1 MCSKLFVLQGY
12 YVILL
17 TVKKGECIMKILHTA
32 DWHIGCRTDDFLR
45 IEEQK
50 EVCQQIVDIANKQ
63 KVDMVV
69 IAGDLYDSFLP
80 SAESEKLVFDTLIK
94 LSDNGNRPVIAIAG
108 NHDEPKRFANA
119 NVFASLHNIYLVGE
133 MGEIHY
139 ADLKGKNVVPVD
151 SGVGYIEFKSKAGE
165 KVVVATMPYPS
176 YYRYKQ
182 IKKDGEQLKDSI
194 KEWFKPALSGF
205 RKDTINIA
213 VSHLLTYPINCT
225 PEEFSN
231 YEVVGGAISFV
242 DRENL
247 VSKAHY
253 TALGH
258 IHQFI
263 TVDKQNHIY
272 YSGSTVNKFFDDISV
287 ENYVVVADISKK
299 GVNSV
304 EKFSIDAKHLIS
316 QRVSSVEEAM
326 SFLNANTNKIVRLIF
341 EDMDFVNPQ
350 DIKDI
355 RSKFKN
361 VITISVEPKR
371 ISDQVVITKKDLST
385 KEVFEKFVEN
395 KTGAKPEDELTKL
408 FMELMGEV
416 VYEA

>member
-1 MCSKLFVLQGY
+1 
-12 YVILL
+12 
-17 TVKKGECIMKILHTA
+17 MKILHTA

-50 EVCQQIVDIANKQ
+50 KTCQQIVDIANKQ
-63 KVDMVV
+63 KVDMVI
-69 IAGDLYDSFLP
+69 IAGDIYDSFLP

-94 LSDNGNRPVIAIAG
+94 LCDNGNRAVVAIAG
-108 NHDEPKRFANA
+108 NHDEPKRFNNA
-119 NVFASLHNIYLVGE
+119 NVFANLHNIYLVGE
-133 MGEIHY
+133 MANVSFAE
-139 ADLKGKNVVPVD
+139 LKGKNIVPVK
-151 SGVGYIEFKSKAGE
+151 SGVGYIEFKTKSGE

-182 IKKDGEQLKDSI
+182 IKKENEQLKDSI

-205 RKDTINIA
+205 KKDTINIA

-242 DRENL
+242 DRESL

-258 IHQFI
+258 IHQQI
-263 TVDKQNHIY
+263 NVDKTNHIY
-272 YSGSTVNKFFDDISV
+272 YSGSTVNKFFDDISL
-287 ENYVVVADISKK
+287 ENYVLVADIDVKK
-299 GVNSV
+299 GVKSV
-304 EKFSIDAKHLIS
+304 EKFAVDAKHLIS
-316 QRVSSVEEAM
+316 QRVSSMEEAIN
-326 SFLNANTNKIVRLIF
+326 FLKVNTDKIVRLIF
-341 EDMDFVNPQ
+341 ENMDFVNPQ
-350 DIKDI
+350 DIKQI
-355 RSKFKN
+355 KNQFSN

-371 ISDQVVITKKDLST
+371 INDQVVVTKKDLST
-385 KEVFEKFVEN
+385 KEIFEKFVEN
-395 KTGAKPEDELTKL
+395 KTGEKPEDELTKL
-408 FMELMGEV
+408 FLELMGEV